1 MSNTFKQRLRIKHR
15 QPVLIKV
22 PTFYSAEPLK
32 IIHYENLKAAHI
44 PLDPVTRAKLTE
56 IDSFVEQ
63 AVDSPTYKP
72 IWKGD
77 VLFVNFSRWCK
88 YEIIMPDGSRQ
99 PMSSDTALLRGMYS
113 VVIQASHV
121 YVGPHKSGETYSVS
135 LHIRELLYEPEQNL
149 SDWFDT
155 LMSTP
160 PPSAARNDKPPNAP
174 KRRTQKKRR
183 GKDEVDIVPSV

>member
-1 MSNTFKQRLRIKHR
+1 
-15 QPVLIKV
+15 
-22 PTFYSAEPLK
+22 
-32 IIHYENLKAAHI
+32 
-44 PLDPVTRAKLTE
+44 
-56 IDSFVEQ
+56 
-63 AVDSPTYKP
+63 
-72 IWKGD
+72 
-77 VLFVNFSRWCK
+77 
-88 YEIIMPDGSRQ
+88 MPDGSRQ